1 MSDQQQQPVFGDAA
15 DLDPFA
21 ALKTEAARVAVEAIP
36 NGAVIGLGSGTT
48 AEAMLRELAAR
59 VRQGLHVTGV
69 PASQRTAS
77 LATSLGIPLIELDEV
92 PALTISIDGADEV
105 TLPNLHLVKG
115 GGGALL
121 REKLMAAAS
130 RFRVIIADASKLVP
144 ALGAIHPIPV
154 EVTPF
159 GWRHTSARLAALGC
173 QPVLRVV
180 TPAGPTPT
188 APSAGPADDAAS
200 RPFVTD
206 GGNYILDC
214 RFHEITEPEPLAQA
228 IKLTIGVVEHGLF
241 LAMTERVLVAR
252 AVGGVQIYDRPR

>member
-1 MSDQQQQPVFGDAA
+1 MSDQQEQPTVGETANP
-15 DLDPFA
+15 DPFA
-21 ALKTEAARVAVEAIP
+21 ALKAEAARAAVDVIP

-59 VRQGLHVTGV
+59 VRQGLQVTGV

-77 LATSLGIPLIELDEV
+77 LAMALGIPLTELDAV
-92 PALTISIDGADEV
+92 PALSVSIDGADEV
-105 TLPNLHLVKG
+105 TLPDLHLVKG

-121 REKLMAAAS
+121 REKLIAAAS
-130 RFRVIIADASKLVP
+130 QFRVIIADASKLVP
-144 ALGAIHPIPV
+144 TLGAIHPIPV

-159 GWRHTSARLAALGC
+159 AWRHTSARLAALGC

-180 TPAGPTPT
+180 TPAGSTST
-188 APSAGPADDAAS
+188 ATDPANDAAS

-214 RFHEITEPEPLAQA
+214 RFHEITEPEALARA

-241 LAMTERVLVAR
+241 LAMTERVFIAG